1 MFAVVK
7 FFIPIPK
14 IDKIV
19 RPVSIPGID
28 NMWSLGIFLNPE
40 NINNDSEF
48 KFLEVKP
55 LVSDAPIK
63 LGDKFTMLDG
73 SKKIAEGEIVFNNH
87 TQEEQILKDQIK
99 KLDDLVNA
107 YRCAAMEDL
116 GIDATD
122 KIAQL
127 ESENKEL
134 KAKFYDADKMCAWW
148 FEKHRLGNIKIAGL
162 EEAIKKH
169 REQTGHNMCWENDEE
184 LWSVLK
190 DGVVIDHTPPN
201 WCEFMTKCAQYRAS
215 KDK

>member
-55 LVSDAPIK
+55 LMPDAPIK

-99 KLDDLVNA
+99 KLNDLVDA

-122 KIAQL
+122 KIAKL
-127 ESENKEL
+127 GMKLGEEKVAYTKMETAYENLIQEYRQDKEL
-134 KAKFYDADKMCAWW
+134 YQ
-148 FEKHRLGNIKIAGL
+148 N
-162 EEAIKKH
+162 AIKKH

-190 DGVVIDHTPPN
+190 DGIVIDHTPPN